1 MIGHMNQDR
10 HSSALLHREH
20 DGTLDLL
27 GRVGQAFAGA
37 ARRDAELVAL
47 VRTLGMRLAQEVD
60 RHFGFEEREL
70 FGRMVESGEGDLAAL
85 LAEEHV
91 TIRAVA
97 AELGPLIGR
106 AAAGTLDDA
115 GWDALKRLALELV
128 ERLTAHIHKEE
139 SALLP
144 LLADLLDE
152 DADRALALAYAA
164 S

>member
-1 MIGHMNQDR
+1 MIRRMNEDR
-10 HSSALLHREH
+10 HTSTLLHREH
-20 DGTLDLL
+20 YANLDLL
-27 GRVGQAFAGA
+27 GRVEQAFAGA
-37 ARRDAELVAL
+37 PRRDAELVAL
-47 VRTLGMRLAQEVD
+47 VRTLGAHLAQEVD

-85 LAEEHV
+85 LAEEHA

-97 AELGPLIGR
+97 AELAPLIGR
-106 AAAGTLDDA
+106 AGAGTLDDA